1 MSDSGSLTDDDNT
14 ENLVENP
21 TRELLAE
28 GFLGFFKPIID
39 NLDTRVKETQL
50 AQLNINAQLDILS
63 AVIKDQTNRQIRQDS
78 EVSLDHHLRKLNII
92 KSKVTVLT
100 TVLQSAQDRLQLM
113 NQRIQAIESPKEQP
127 IIQQQQQ

>member
-14 ENLVENP
+14 ENFVENP

-39 NLDTRVKETQL
+39 NLDCRVKETQL
-50 AQLNINAQLDILS
+50 SQLNINAQLDILS
-63 AVIKDQTNRQIRQDS
+63 AVIKDQTNRQMRQDS
-78 EVSLDHHLRKLNII
+78 EVSLDHHLRKLNVI

-100 TVLQSAQDRLQLM
+100 TVLQSAQNRLQLM
-113 NQRIQAIESPKEQP
+113 HQRIQAIEPQKEEKTALQE
-127 IIQQQQQ
+127 Q